1 MSSEE
6 LKINAESSKEDVANF
21 FAKEFKI
28 KDDQKNKIISEDISG
43 DVLYDLNDSD
53 FKKLGVK
60 LGPLKNIKKFLQ
72 DNKDKFGEKQ
82 INERITSNS
91 KPEEVST
98 FFETCLNFRGEL
110 NNMDGKGLLTL
121 DEEGMNNL
129 GLNIGQKKRI
139 VKYINYFKTLK
150 VEVPEEIEIK
160 LTRESSDDEVR
171 EYFKKKLNFS
181 DKAIEELSLDG
192 GTLFELTESEVDGV
206 EGISEEEKEKLK
218 NLIKELKGGSQEELT
233 INEQSD
239 IEAVSKFLKE
249 KLQLS
254 EKAIEAL
261 ELDGKTIFSL
271 EDSDID
277 GVEELTDEEK
287 DKLKNCVKELKGKD
301 KENQI
306 QEPEII
312 VTKESDDDMVAKF
325 LKTKLKFS
333 ENAIKALELDGKALF
348 SLEDNDIDGA
358 EELTEEEKNNLKNYL
373 KTEREKNQN
382 QNDIPSE
389 EIPQNKEDS
398 AQEKNP
404 KEPASSKINEKKEDN
419 KENPKE
425 DSQSNQKEENQKEKE
440 PKDNKKEVNIQ
451 LLEEKIVSENVD
463 ENKIEPQSKLKGKKK
478 VKGKGKN
485 GKNIDDPLSND
496 QFEIINKKEIQGI
509 DYDEI
514 NSKELKK
521 ISLKNYEIKP
531 LIQDAKYNIFLIL
544 PSLEKD
550 IKNINLTPYSEEG
563 YLYKKTYNIY
573 KYYFINETNY
583 INIYGEKVICLLI
596 QIPLNKPIKKLGLY
610 ISVNT
615 YHNKEDYINI
625 DIKQGIENY
634 FYIESINYDFKINDN
649 RIFTEYLE
657 YFFNLK
663 NNAKESLQKSLLKA
677 LNNKIAEKLIR
688 LSERNILKFLKNCAI
703 FKIEIKN
710 IDYIEP
716 RIEEKKY
723 RSPLDKKF
731 CLSSE
736 DIDSLTIKKDKMK
749 LIKLLVNIYA
759 NYDKESLIDIIKS
772 NHGKEASRAIFDLL
786 NQKIIKLDD
795 LSFENIKDLEL
806 IQKNLLFISD
816 TKDEINYVIK
826 ISEGLT
832 NSLKFIQQ
840 NCEEICKL
848 LEKNASMLKWKD
860 TNYLLSL
867 SNPNIED
874 KIDDI
879 YNLLSQIIVL
889 TSKKNYKIINF
900 DEISEGLVDLYRNK
914 SLEEICKLDKIMA
927 LLKQKIKGE
936 TLIGFYN
943 LIHKKGLHLIKND
956 KLTIEQIMNFMM
968 AQDIFYYNPLYKN
981 SDNRDPSIFNYIP
994 ITDKNKD
1001 YLDNIES
1008 IKKYRLWNLY
1018 EDSHYKMQDEF
1029 HKILLG
1035 QMIKIRDFK
1044 GLFDIFPKK
1053 YVKRDF
1059 TLLINGK
1066 FEELIF
1072 TVLEEKEENYNLI
1085 FEIFDTLLIYN
1096 DNNDLDLQYILNLIQ
1111 SNLSYDFITKYYF
1124 YLLKNKDIDLIVSKL
1139 KNNIIGF
1146 FIEQTKHG
1154 IARAE
1159 SLISLLSFSNDNKFT
1174 LYLLDQMDK
1183 MIATE
1188 NDFYQKEESR
1198 NFLLFKLFFEKCRD
1212 LIKNKEISQGKYLM
1226 ESILLKSK
1234 VLKNLD
1240 DNKIKFDIANNLIDE
1255 NDSFYQKI
1263 FVLADQNKDQAKK
1276 IYDKLKESLKMCH
1289 NKFEK
1294 FGGIQ
1299 EFYNTF
1305 YNTSKRQIINLI
1317 KEKLN
1322 ELKQANINEIIN
1334 LNEKDFIKN
1343 DKFDYE
1349 QSIEEA
1355 KNIKYKNSIF
1365 FMAIYRKKHDNE
1377 IIEKSEDDIF
1387 NESINN
1393 YKDTITR
1400 IINQKESLEPFFG
1413 INNIQEIMSAIQ
1425 NPNNNLNDEIKFIE
1439 IEFAD
1444 LGKENYIKNE
1454 LLNDLINFSIKDKTI
1469 KLLNGI
1475 IYFIEAYKK
1484 IKEIEITDFLN
1495 NLKAMYESITSDEV
1509 NGEEIKK
1516 AIDLLKKYDYDIKN
1530 ETSIIKFYQ
1539 LLLGKEE
1546 AILFIKTIKDSNLEI
1561 RNLNEFIDE
1570 SDNSQLQTTDIDN
1583 LIDVY
1588 TFFKKL
1594 MDNQQVKSDEDL
1606 LKIFRKEFDTD
1617 QDIVIKLQGYL
1628 NTYGEII
1635 QLFQSYDEN
1644 PEMTIQKIDKLLK
1657 ESSVDIYKD
1666 NNLDIFIY
1674 KIKYKNQNNQIIE
1687 TGINELEELRNK
1699 IYMSSTNTNALNNVG
1714 DQKDDNNKAIKEKLT
1729 NEFVNL
1735 MDNIKQL
1742 TKTLNILQKSGY
1754 PNVINLSLKIK
1765 NSKAYEENDE
1775 NEENIVRRDLQE
1787 IIDYYNETNSKF
1799 EESIKKGYETCPF
1812 LRLFYGKQLIQLHE
1826 KATRR
1831 DTDISHLIN
1840 SVTSNKIKNT
1850 QIDDFHYNYEM
1861 DSIQNI
1867 NKYLEKL
1874 FKKNGVNIDEIYN
1887 YNKVKEDTGLSP
1899 GLYRK
1904 IKSGEYSDLIN
1915 DILNIYINITGNTPM
1930 INTLLICNED
1940 TTLEKIKS
1948 FLYRSVYCKWPVL
1961 FLISNMECL
1970 ELKVTQEI
1978 IKILKDLYRAKNK
1991 KINSYLLFIYEKI
2004 DSSLAREIEKLIPE
2018 RHLLNNAFLK
2028 PPDKKPEE
2036 FQKVEL
2042 YSSKYSGYGK
2052 TTEIVYKVK
2061 NLDGE
2066 YHYLPIGG
2074 SFTRNY
2080 VIKNLDN
2087 LHLDLEK
2094 GNSTYLHL
2102 DLSDTD
2108 NDDLMNEILF
2118 KLIILRYL
2126 DSNEKIFYLGNDIHI
2141 IIEIPKGFIEF
2152 DKKYKL
2158 LGLFKKIHIDKLNPL
2173 RLEENIHYIKDSPI
2187 SIVAE
2192 VLELYDNGQIGTRNI
2207 DLNAPIS
2214 KSAKQCEDII
2224 NKHFTVENQS
2234 YYQKMNFIKILSVQF
2249 RKFTDSIY
2257 FNYDIANMDQK
2268 GPIIKKARIA
2278 VIKNFI
2284 DLTKVFTRSPF
2295 DSVLLKQQKQT
2306 IELFGKYDENQA
2318 IEDGVLALA
2327 NDKQEIFSFEQI
2339 KPSLVFF
2346 NQDGQSLS
2354 IISNNNKND
2363 QEYQNLKALWNSQNL
2378 NQNNWEELVD
2388 YKNMKHEAFL
2398 EQIKKL
2404 FSLDKMS
2411 IDELKKLCEKLGNYI
2426 FVSDNFIKMVR
2437 ILLNIEAKI
2446 PVILMGETGV
2456 GKTKLLEMLTTLYGK
2471 GTLRMK
2477 RLQIHAGTTDLK
2489 IIQFIEDVIKQV
2501 KEEKAENEITW
2512 IFFDEINTCNS
2523 LGLITEIMCNHTYL
2537 GKKLDDN
2544 FVFLGACNPY
2554 RILTKKMRESG
2565 LVYYNMKEAN
2575 KLNNLVYTV
2584 NPLPHA
2590 LLNFVFDFASLQPKD
2605 EVKYITNTI
2614 ISILTRI
2621 KRDGIINNINEND
2634 LNKLTNEIIDCIVIC
2649 HDFIREKY
2657 DKSSVSM
2664 REIRRFG
2671 IFFEYFINYF
2681 RKYDS
2686 TYRKMKSSLNITLY
2700 LCYYLRLNDK
2710 EYRKELANQLNKFYE
2725 GSSFLRV
2732 PESEIKKITREMTIE
2747 KGTGIALN
2755 RALRENLFTCFVC
2768 IDNNVPLIIVGKP
2781 GTGKSLS
2788 FQILYNTLKG
2798 EYSDSPMFRDKG
2810 KLYRYYYQG
2819 SETST
2824 AEGIEQVFAKAYKAQ
2839 LKNKGKQIITLVFFD
2854 EMGLAERSSN
2864 NPLKVIHYLLERDSK
2879 ESVPFLGISNW
2890 KLDAAKIN
2898 RALSL
2903 TITDYDIED
2912 LEETANSIAE
2922 ALNIELADKYKDFFG
2937 TLARTYNKYIDFN
2950 QNTIKENKDFH
2961 GNRDFYNLIKTA
2973 MRELM
2978 AKRKELIKNER
2989 RILTEVGIL
2998 CLNRNFGGLENSS
3011 SKIKE
3016 IFKNEY
3022 GHKYDEEVDLEGSFS
3037 VLDAIKKNI
3046 LDPNSR
3052 YLMLISE
3059 GNDGSDIVKYL
3070 LNSIGK
3076 KFIELVGS
3084 KYKKDLKS
3092 GNYSEEILNKVKY
3105 IMETDNVLI
3114 LRDLDMIYPSLY
3126 DLFNQNFTLMG
3137 DKKFARIAFEY
3148 AKISSE
3154 VNKDFHAIVIVNK
3167 NQIQNLKLDP
3177 PFLNRFEKHIVN
3189 FKMLLEDKDI
3199 EIAKKIN
3206 DFIEIISSFNN
3217 EKNLKIDLGKLLI
3230 NCKQHN
3236 IEGLI
3241 FKIKNDQIKNKNEDL
3256 LNDEQNYETF
3266 MIKEVF
3272 KKIVPTFCQDIMASM
3287 ISCKLDQKYKPL
3299 TDLVIEIYKE
3309 SQYNNFES
3317 FFKNMQS
3324 KKNIIYTF
3332 SKDTK
3337 SLFEKENILE
3347 NKFGSFSK
3355 KNAFIENI
3363 QTIKEEKELITNL
3376 NNITNKDQIKI
3387 IVLSFSELHFN
3398 QINSTYYVISNF
3410 QKDNPKLNDK
3420 IILFIVHKKRQSK
3433 GGKKKKL
3440 ESDFISFINDDF
3452 YQIYIDNLEGKENS
3466 DVFQIMQKKNEELA
3480 KEYID
3485 NSNFIENKIF
3495 NVLNYMKYTILY
3507 ETESLNSK
3515 NYTTK
3520 FSEKIINNEKIKE
3533 LIKKNLKMQGK
3544 TIKGIIKDAFT
3555 TDISEV
3561 NDVDFFEVINS
3572 KLSTYFC
3579 KYFLNIIFYG
3589 FKENVLNQ
3597 ILNTSHFD
3605 LIMQNDYFNNL
3616 INSHFE
3622 NIKYKFNPPIK
3633 MNVNANKIT
3642 IYNGLE
3648 IPKSRFYL
3656 EKLINYINEE
3666 IGVRYIENEQL
3677 LRRIYKKEEKIDEAT
3692 KAYYKEFDRLEE
3704 NTKTEINKYEFYKII
3719 YTQNNEDLKNLLLD
3733 EYLKYFIIKYLE
3745 KKEVDYKVTEK
3756 ILNFFKLIIK
3766 VKLSDNH
3773 NEKYTFKNTLEEF
3786 IKIVLFAQGYK
3797 EDIKNLFDTFIEV
3810 QKYCENILESM
3821 TNLINE
3827 EKMKYEISERIQRYT
3842 KIVNINFFNIVE
3854 SLLRG
3859 ILLYSIE
3866 LIKKDKVKFFEFFY
3880 SFTSVEANLQK
3891 LNKKFYLYSKEIFN
3905 IRTIIKIEEEY
3916 KYNHEEFEKNYEKI
3930 MNNLLQQS
3938 LLLYDD
3944 NYNNLYQTILDL
3956 NKIID
3961 QTFKVMTEEYSN
3973 LLFYLFRQQYRN
3985 IYNEEIRIKLIEN
3998 FFQNK
4003 LLIKKSKIFLFETL
4017 KDLKPEVYNEKNKKK
4032 EGPDA
4037 LIKNF
4042 MNLTDNDKLAKYA
4055 NLIKIFNNIKSE
4067 EFNEILLFFLEGQC
4081 QSYFSAILKKNKNE
4095 FTEKCCE
4102 QLLLKVSLEYLKKA
4116 IQYLYEHKNNSDN
4129 NLLKL
4134 YAIAYIKTYCEYY
4147 VEINYNHF
4155 DKCNFD
4161 EINKLL
4167 DDKDENNELIRKM
4180 RNIYI
4185 WRLYNK
4191 KFENFDQFK
4200 NYEFPKKN
4208 IPIYKELAEK
4218 LKLEEGQKNYIF
4230 KESLISKKYSQY
4242 YKKLLPAMEG
4252 FLMQPENNIEL
4263 DFKEVNDNFDSF
4275 YCMLVNK
4282 LLSYLFSND
4291 KNHFINKLKNIYE
4304 LSNDKI
4310 NLGEE
4315 GKILYKYL
4323 LNENL
4328 YQNEIVKKISD
4339 DPLKQDEY
4347 EILLYSFRFILN
4359 TQMNNKKNFYNDL
4372 LKKNASKFITNNYIP
4387 GGFPL
4392 INEFIK
4398 SYNDLLEKL
4407 PKKENIGYYI
4417 CKDCGFLYEVPPCT
4431 FPMSKEKCPN
4441 NHIIGGENHICSK
4454 LDIRVFLDKKQ
4465 DDDFK
4470 INWNYNNLKSWH
4482 DSFLHKT
4489 LEEFKKEYID
4499 KFLLQKNKGI
4509 NRDCRYIDFE
4519 KNSPVRELNIVSYRL
4534 LNFIL
4539 YSYLLGAFIL
4549 NNLSKEEIMPY
4560 LVENLFP
4567 HTLFGIIK
4575 KGWELLDNS
4584 LKQIGINNIQT
4595 FMNMIFDKVIDLMNN
4610 LESSNTVDKFN
4621 AFEKAIND
4629 YIVGI
4634 ISNKDTI
4641 ESLNKEYQKLNNDLL
4656 SFDPQSMKEIIQA
4669 NFDPSI
4675 YDQNVYPDIQYY
4687 SISNNQNFNT
4697 FIDKFN
4703 SSEENKKTYALINI
4717 LINKEAELTKD
4728 AINMKSLVNINNL
4741 VNLLLNIYSFK
4752 ISREEGKKKILN
4764 DELTYIK
4771 DTYNETNPIK
4781 IDTEKDLINNY
4792 IDPFIKSWDVIK
4804 SKSIQYKCR
4813 ILRELNKGEKP
4824 LDMKIE
4830 NALCYFLVDDG
4841 DKDGGMFLASAYQ
4854 HLIEWQN
4861 LFINEIISKNS
4872 MKGILNSYVSQLE
4885 QEINIEEATKDEI
4898 INIDENTYKEF
4909 YNLISASSMRNIFTQ
4924 DHKIN
4929 YKNYNDIKYNYEF
4942 IEEEL
4947 GKLILPGLKKFKTE
4961 KIKFVTYLFEGFRG
4975 GNSTVLVD
4983 YNTKYIQRELT
4994 EEEKGAIKDLL
5005 KANNNSKFYNDVFAS
5020 LQILMNE
5027 IIKEN
5032 YDQNYLI
5039 YKIIESLPNYII
5051 LNNELV
5057 KLFKNKY
5064 EFNPEEK
5071 IFTINTLVS
5080 IFEYFEERCWKEI
5093 QKNILIDYKLEL
5105 SEDTKKFVLDYFE
5118 KLPKDKIIN
5127 KEIFTTALR
5136 RLISRSLAGSR
5147 QEIDIKSDSPLKLY
5161 MAREDLWKKD
5171 IVDNMLFDG
5180 EIYEICKDDIF
5191 IGNCWNL
5198 YNILEGDNIMNMKLN
5213 KELDND
5219 KNIDN
5224 PVGKKKKDDEDNP
5237 NDVIEPEEEGE
5248 ESEEEERPD
5257 L

>member
-1 MSSEE
+1 MTDQEFEISE
-6 LKINAESSKEDVANF
+6 ESSKEDVANI
-21 FAKEFKI
+21 FAKKCSI
-28 KDDQKNKIISEDISG
+28 KEEQKNNIISEDISG
-43 DVLYDLNDSD
+43 DVLYDLDDND
-53 FKKLGVK
+53 FKKLNIK
-60 LGPLKNIKKFLQ
+60 LGPLKKIKAFLK
-72 DNKDKFGEKQ
+72 DNKDKFKEKK
-82 INERITSNS
+82 INEKITAIS
-91 KPEEVST
+91 KPEEVSA
-98 FFETCLNFRGEL
+98 FFEKCLNFKGEL
-110 NNMDGKGLLTL
+110 NNMDGKGLIEL
-121 DEEGMNNL
+121 DEGGMNKL
-129 GLNIGQKKRI
+129 GLNIGQNKRL

-150 VEVPEEIEIK
+150 VEIPEEELK
-160 LTRESSDDEVR
+160 LTRNSSESEVR

-181 DKAIEELSLDG
+181 DEAIEELSLDG
-192 GTLFELTESEVDGV
+192 GTLFELNESEIDQVELSIEDKEKLKKLLRELKGESQEEELIINEDSDNDAVNLFLKKKLNLSENALKAMELDGKTLFTLEDSDIDGV
-206 EGISEEEKEKLK
+206 DELTDEEKEKMK
-218 NLIKELKGGSQEELT
+218 NFMKELRGKKQENQV
-233 INEQSD
+233 NEPEIIVTEESD
-239 IEAVSKFLKE
+239 SDTVNKFLKT
-249 KLQLS
+249 KLQFS
-254 EKAIEAL
+254 DKAIEAL
-261 ELDGKTIFSL
+261 ELDGKTLFSL
-271 EDSDID
+271 EDSEID
-277 GVEELTDEEK
+277 GVEGLTDQEK
-287 DKLKNCVKELKGKD
+287 NKLKD
-301 KENQI
+301 
-306 QEPEII
+306 
-312 VTKESDDDMVAKF
+312 
-325 LKTKLKFS
+325 
-333 ENAIKALELDGKALF
+333 
-348 SLEDNDIDGA
+348 
-358 EELTEEEKNNLKNYL
+358 YL
-373 KTEREKNQN
+373 KTRKEKNGEIGGDGQNSKEGKNKNEPTSSEEKEKKEKDEIAKNEIKSEVKEERE
-382 QNDIPSE
+382 
-389 EIPQNKEDS
+389 
-398 AQEKNP
+398 
-404 KEPASSKINEKKEDN
+404 EKKEDEKEGKDKINN
-419 KENPKE
+419 KK
-425 DSQSNQKEENQKEKE
+425 DKEEPSIKT
-440 PKDNKKEVNIQ
+440 
-451 LLEEKIVSENVD
+451 LEEKIVSD
-463 ENKIEPQSKLKGKKK
+463 ENKLEQKNKLKGKKK
-478 VKGKGKN
+478 EIENKK
-485 GKNIDDPLSND
+485 IDDPLAND
-496 QFEIINKKEIQGI
+496 DYVILDNIIVDKEVKKRDFGEKK
-509 DYDEI
+509 
-514 NSKELKK
+514 SKELIKFP
-521 ISLKNYEIKP
+521 IKNYEIEP
-531 LIQDAKYNIFLIL
+531 LIVNSKYNVFFIL
-544 PSLEKD
+544 PTLHRKID
-550 IKNINLTPYSEEG
+550 NINLTVYSEEWMVMT
-563 YLYKKTYNIY
+563 KTYVIY
-573 KYYFINETNY
+573 NYYFINERSYTNV
-583 INIYGEKVICLLI
+583 NNEKMTCLII
-596 QIPLNKPIKKLGLY
+596 QIPLKKHVPRISIY
-610 ISVNT
+610 ISNEKD
-615 YHNKEDYINI
+615 YHNENKYDI
-625 DIKQGIENY
+625 DIKQNIENY
-634 FYIESINYDFKINDN
+634 FYLEAVNIGVNNN
-649 RIFTEYLE
+649 RLFTEYLE
-657 YFFNLK
+657 FFFNLK
-663 NNAKESLQKSLLKA
+663 NNAPEPMQKSLLKA
-677 LNNKIAEKLIR
+677 LNSKISENDIELN
-688 LSERNILKFLKNCAI
+688 ERNILKFLKNCAI
-703 FKIEIKN
+703 FKIELKN
-710 IDYIEP
+710 IDNINP

-723 RSPLDKKF
+723 RRPLDKLF
-731 CLSSE
+731 CLTSN
-736 DIDSLTIKKDKMK
+736 DIDSLTIKKYRNK
-749 LIKLLVNIYA
+749 LIKLLVKIYSY
-759 NYDKESLIDIIKS
+759 YDKESLMEIIQSK
-772 NHGKEASRAIFDLL
+772 HGKEASRAIFDSLK
-786 NQKIIKLDD
+786 QKEIQFED
-795 LSFENIKDLEL
+795 LCFENKNDLDL
-806 IQKNLLFISD
+806 FQKSLLFISE

-826 ISEGLT
+826 ISEGLN
-832 NSLKFIQQ
+832 NSLQFIYK
-840 NCEEICKL
+840 NCKEICEL
-848 LEKNASMLKWKD
+848 LEKNASMFKWKE

-867 SNPNIED
+867 ANP
-874 KIDDI
+874 KIDDDINEI
-879 YNLLSQIIVL
+879 YNLLSQIIVK
-889 TSKKNYKIINF
+889 TNNRNYKIINF
-900 DEISEGLVDLYRNK
+900 DEISEGLIDLYRNK
-914 SLEEICKLDKIMA
+914 SLEEICKLDKIFG
-927 LLKQKIKGE
+927 LLKTQKIKGE
-936 TLIGFYN
+936 TSIKFYN
-943 LIHKKGLHLIKND
+943 LIHNKGLYLIKND
-956 KLTIEQIMNFMM
+956 KLTIEQIINFMT
-968 AQDIFYYNPLYKN
+968 AQDIFYYNPIYKN
-981 SDNRDPSIFNYIP
+981 SDNRDPIIFNYIP
-994 ITDKNKD
+994 ITDLNKD
-1001 YLDNIES
+1001 YLANIDL
-1008 IKKYRLWNLY
+1008 IKKYRLWDLY
-1018 EDSHYKMQDEF
+1018 EDSNDQLQKKF
-1029 HKILLG
+1029 HEILLG
-1035 QMIKIRDFK
+1035 QMSKIRDFK
-1044 GLFDIFPKK
+1044 GLFDIFPIKQIKK
-1053 YVKRDF
+1053 DF
-1059 TLLINGK
+1059 ALLINGK
-1066 FEELIF
+1066 IKELIY
-1072 TVLEEKEENYNLI
+1072 TVLEEKEENFNII
-1085 FEIFDTLLIYN
+1085 FEIFNYILIYN
-1096 DNNDLDLQYILNLIQ
+1096 DGADLDLNYILNLIEL
-1111 SNLSYDFITKYYF
+1111 NLSHDFITKYYF
-1124 YLLKNKDIDLIVSKL
+1124 DLLKNNNLDFIVSKV
-1139 KNNIIGF
+1139 KNNIINF
-1146 FIEQTKHG
+1146 FIEQTKLG
-1154 IARAE
+1154 IAHAE
-1159 SLISLLSFSNDNKFT
+1159 SLISLLSFSRDNKFT
-1174 LYLLDQMDK
+1174 LYLLNQMDK

-1188 NDFYQKEESR
+1188 RDFYQKEESR
-1198 NFLLFKLFFEKCRD
+1198 NFLLFKLFFEKCGD
-1212 LIKNKEISQGKYLM
+1212 LIKNKEISQGKYLL
-1226 ESILLKSK
+1226 ESTLLKSK
-1234 VLKNLD
+1234 LLKNVD
-1240 DNKIKFDIANNLIDE
+1240 DLKIRFDIANNLIDE

-1263 FVLADQNKDQAKK
+1263 FILTDQNKDQAQKK
-1276 IYDKLKESLKMCH
+1276 YDNLKEGLQKCQK
-1289 NKFEK
+1289 KFEK
-1294 FGGIQ
+1294 FGEIQ

-1305 YNTSKRQIINLI
+1305 YNNSKRQVINLI

-1322 ELKQANINEIIN
+1322 ELKQTNIDEIIK
-1334 LNEKDFIKN
+1334 LNEKDFINN
-1343 DKFDYE
+1343 DEFDYE
-1349 QSIEEA
+1349 QSTEEA
-1355 KNIKYKNSIF
+1355 KNLKYKNSIF

-1387 NESINN
+1387 NESINS
-1393 YKDTITR
+1393 YKDTLTR
-1400 IINQKESLEPFFG
+1400 IIKQKESLEPFFG
-1413 INNIQEIMSAIQ
+1413 INNIKEIMNVIQ
-1425 NPNNNLNDEIKFIE
+1425 NPNNNLNDEIKFTE

-1454 LLNDLINFSIKDKTI
+1454 LLNDLINFSIKDKTM

-1484 IKEIEITDFLN
+1484 IKEIEITDFLK
-1495 NLKAMYESITSDEV
+1495 NLKEMYESIISDEV
-1509 NGEEIKK
+1509 KGEEIKK
-1516 AIDLLKKYDYDIKN
+1516 AIDLLKKYDYDIKK
-1530 ETSIIKFYQ
+1530 ETSIIKFYE

-1594 MDNQQVKSDEDL
+1594 MDNQEVKSDEDL

-1657 ESSVDIYKD
+1657 ESSVEIYRDKD
-1666 NNLDIFIY
+1666 LDIFIY
-1674 KIKYKNQNNQIIE
+1674 NIKYKNQNGQIIE
-1687 TGINELEELRNK
+1687 TGIHELEELRNK
-1699 IYMSSTNTNALNNVG
+1699 IYMSSTNTNALNNG
-1714 DQKDDNNKAIKEKLT
+1714 GGGREDNNRAIKEKLT

-1735 MDNIKQL
+1735 MDSIKQL

-1775 NEENIVRRDLQE
+1775 DEENIVRKDLQE
-1787 IIDYYNETNSKF
+1787 IIDEYNEKNSKF

-1812 LRLFYGKQLIQLHE
+1812 LRLFFGKQLIQLHE
-1826 KATRR
+1826 KATGKNI
-1831 DTDISHLIN
+1831 DISHLIN

-1850 QIDDFHYNYEM
+1850 QLDDFHYNYEL

-1867 NKYLEKL
+1867 NKFLEKL
-1874 FKKNGVNIDEIYN
+1874 FKKNGVNVDEIYN
-1887 YNKVKEDTGLSP
+1887 SNKVKEETGLTP

-1904 IKSGEYSDLIN
+1904 IKSGENSDLIN
-1915 DILNIYINITGNTPM
+1915 DILNIYINITGNSPM

-1940 TTLEKIKS
+1940 TNLEKIKA
-1948 FLYRSVYCKWPVL
+1948 FLYRAVYCKWPAL
-1961 FLISNMECL
+1961 FLIANMESL

-1978 IKILKDLYRAKNK
+1978 IKILKDLYKAKNK
-1991 KINSYLLFIYEKI
+1991 KINSYLLFIYEKV
-2004 DSSLAREIEKLIPE
+2004 DSSLAREIEKIIPE

-2028 PPDKKPEE
+2028 QPEKKPDE

-2061 NLDGE
+2061 NLGGE

-2080 VIKNLDN
+2080 VINNLEN

-2094 GNSTYLHL
+2094 GKSTYLHL
-2102 DLSDTD
+2102 DLSETD
-2108 NDDLMNEILF
+2108 NDDLLNEVLF

-2141 IIEIPKGFIEF
+2141 IIEIPKGFFEF

-2158 LGLFKKIHIDKLNPL
+2158 LGLFKKIEINELNPL
-2173 RLEENIHYIKDSPI
+2173 RLEENVHYIKDSPI

-2192 VLELYDNGQIGTRNI
+2192 VLSLYDNGEIGTRNI
-2207 DLNAPIS
+2207 DLNAPIT
-2214 KSAKQCEDII
+2214 KTAKQCEEII
-2224 NKHFTVENQS
+2224 NKHFKVENQS

-2249 RKFTDSIY
+2249 KKFTNSIY

-2306 IELFGKYDENQA
+2306 MELFGKYDENQA
-2318 IEDGVLALA
+2318 IEEGIMALA
-2327 NDKQEIFSFEQI
+2327 NDKQEIFSFENI

-2346 NQDGQSLS
+2346 NQDGQSFS

-2363 QEYQNLKALWNSQNL
+2363 PEYKDLKALWNSQNI
-2378 NQNNWEELVD
+2378 NQNNWNELVD

-2398 EQIKKL
+2398 EQIKNL

-2477 RLQIHAGTTDLK
+2477 KLQIHAGTTDLK
-2489 IIQFIEDVIKQV
+2489 IIQFIEEVIKQV
-2501 KEEKAENEITW
+2501 KEEKAENELTW

-2537 GKKLDDN
+2537 GKKLSDN

-2605 EVKYITNTI
+2605 EIKYITNTI
-2614 ISILTRI
+2614 ISIITRI
-2621 KRDGIINNINEND
+2621 KRDGIINNISENE
-2634 LNKLTNEIIDCIVIC
+2634 LNKLTNEIIDSIVIC

-2681 RKYDS
+2681 RKYES

-2710 EYRKELANQLNKFYE
+2710 GYRKELAGKLNKFYPD
-2725 GSSFLRV
+2725 SSFLRV
-2732 PESEIKKITREMTIE
+2732 PESEIKKITGEMTIE
-2747 KGTGIALN
+2747 KGKGIALN

-2824 AEGIEQVFAKAYKAQ
+2824 AEGIEQVFAKAFKAQ
-2839 LKNKGKQIITLVFFD
+2839 LKNKGKQIISLVFFD

-2922 ALNIELADKYKDFFG
+2922 ALDIELADKYKDFFG
-2937 TLARTYNKYIDFN
+2937 TLARTYNEYIIFS
-2950 QNTIKENKDFH
+2950 QNAIRENKDFH

-2973 MRELM
+2973 MRELI
-2978 AKRKELIKNER
+2978 ARRKELIKNER
-2989 RILTEVGIL
+2989 RVLTEVGIL

-3016 IFKNEY
+3016 IFKKEY
-3022 GHKYDEEVDLEGSFS
+3022 GHKYDEEVDLDGNFS

-3070 LNSIGK
+3070 LSSIGK
-3076 KFIELVGS
+3076 KYIELVGS

-3092 GNYSEEILNKVKY
+3092 GNYSEEVLNKVKY

-3167 NQIQNLKLDP
+3167 NQIKNLKLDP

-3189 FKMLLEDKDI
+3189 FKMLLEEKDI

-3206 DFIEIISSFNN
+3206 EFIDIISSFNN
-3217 EKNLKIDLGKLLI
+3217 EKNLKIDLEKLLI

-3241 FKIKNDQIKNKNEDL
+3241 FKIKNDLIKNKNEKII
-3256 LNDEQNYETF
+3256 NDAQNYESF
-3266 MIKEVF
+3266 IIKEVL
-3272 KKIVPTFCQDIMASM
+3272 KKIVPTFCQDIIASM
-3287 ISCKLDQKYKPL
+3287 ISCKLDQKYKQL

-3309 SQYNNFES
+3309 SQHNNFET
-3317 FFKNMQS
+3317 FFKKMES

-3337 SLFEKENILE
+3337 SLFEKENNLE
-3347 NKFGSFSK
+3347 NKFGVFNK
-3355 KNAFIENI
+3355 QNAFIENI

-3376 NNITNKDQIKI
+3376 NNIINKDQIKI
-3387 IVLSFSELHFN
+3387 IILSFTENHFN
-3398 QINSTYYVISNF
+3398 QINSTYYVINNF
-3410 QKDNPKLNDK
+3410 QKDNPLLNDK
-3420 IILFIVHKKRQSK
+3420 IILFIVHKKRKSK
-3433 GGKKKKL
+3433 GAKKKKIHA
-3440 ESDFISFINDDF
+3440 DFISFINDDF

-3480 KEYID
+3480 KEYIE

-3507 ETESLNSK
+3507 ETKSLNSK
-3515 NYTTK
+3515 NYTTEI
-3520 FSEKIINNEKIKE
+3520 SEKIINNEKIKE

-3544 TIKGIIKDAFT
+3544 SLQGTIKDAFT
-3555 TDISEV
+3555 TEISEV

-3572 KLSTYFC
+3572 KLSNYFC
-3579 KYFLNIIFYG
+3579 KYFLNIIFNG

-3597 ILNTSHFD
+3597 ILTTSHFD
-3605 LIMQNDYFNNL
+3605 LLMQNDYFNNL

-3622 NIKYKFNPPIK
+3622 KVKYKFNPPIK
-3633 MNVNANKIT
+3633 MNINANKIT

-3648 IPKSRFYL
+3648 IPNSRLYL
-3656 EKLINYINEE
+3656 EKLINYINEQ
-3666 IGVRYIENEQL
+3666 ICKRYEDNEQL
-3677 LRRIYKKEEKIDEAT
+3677 LRKNYKKEDKIDEAT
-3692 KAYYKEFDRLEE
+3692 KTYYKEQDRLED
-3704 NTKTEINKYEFYKII
+3704 NIKTEINKYEFFKVF
-3719 YTQNNEDLKNLLLD
+3719 YTQNNEELKILILD
-3733 EYLKYFIIKYLE
+3733 EFLKYFIIKYLE
-3745 KKEVDYKVTEK
+3745 KKEVDYKVTEN
-3756 ILNFFKLIIK
+3756 ILSFLKLIIK
-3766 VKLSDNH
+3766 VKISDNH
-3773 NEKYTFKNTLEEF
+3773 NANYEFKYTLEEF

-3810 QKYCENILESM
+3810 QKYCENILDIM

-3827 EKMKYEISERIQRYT
+3827 EKMRYEISERIQKYT
-3842 KIVNINFFNIVE
+3842 KIVNINFFNIIE

-3859 ILLYSIE
+3859 ILLFSIE
-3866 LIKKDKVKFFEFFY
+3866 LIKKDKVKFFEYFY
-3880 SFTSVEANLQK
+3880 TFTSIEANLQK
-3891 LNKKFYLYSKEIFN
+3891 LNKKFILYSKEIFN
-3905 IRTIIKIEEEY
+3905 IRTIIKIEEAY

-3930 MNNLLQQS
+3930 MNNLLQQT

-3944 NYNNLYQTILDL
+3944 NYNNLYQVILDL
-3956 NKIID
+3956 NKIFD
-3961 QTFKVMTEEYSN
+3961 DTFKVKTEEYSN
-3973 LLFYLFRQQYRN
+3973 LLFYIFRQQYKN
-3985 IYNEEIRIKLIEN
+3985 IFNEEIRIKLIEN

-4003 LLIKKSKIFLFETL
+4003 LLIKKSKIFLSETL

-4032 EGPDA
+4032 EGPDVY
-4037 LIKNF
+4037 IKNF
-4042 MNLTDNDKLAKYA
+4042 MNLTDNAELAKYA
-4055 NLIKIFNNIKSE
+4055 NLIKIYNNIKSE

-4081 QSYFSAILKKNKNE
+4081 QSYFTSILKKNKNE

-4116 IQYLYEHKNNSDN
+4116 IQYLYEHKNNNDN
-4129 NLLKL
+4129 NILKL
-4134 YAIAYIKTYCEYY
+4134 YAIAYIKMYCEYY

-4155 DKCNFD
+4155 DKCNFE
-4161 EINKLL
+4161 EINRVL
-4167 DDKDENNELIRKM
+4167 DDKDENNELVRKM

-4200 NYEFPKKN
+4200 NFEFPKRN
-4208 IPIYKELAEK
+4208 IPIYKELADK
-4218 LKLEEGQKNYIF
+4218 LKSEEGQKNYIF
-4230 KESLISKKYSQY
+4230 KESLISKKYSKY
-4242 YKKLLPAMEG
+4242 YKKLLPEMEEY
-4252 FLMQPENNIEL
+4252 LIKPENKIEIN
-4263 DFKEVNDNFDSF
+4263 FKDVNDNFDSF

-4291 KNHFINKLKNIYE
+4291 KNLIINKLKNIYE
-4304 LSNDKI
+4304 ISKDEIK
-4310 NLGEE
+4310 LGEE

-4323 LNENL
+4323 LNEDL

-4339 DPLKQDEY
+4339 EPLKQEEY

-4359 TQMNNKKNFYNDL
+4359 TQMNGKKCFYNDL
-4372 LKKNASKFITNNYIP
+4372 LKKNAAKFISNNYIP
-4387 GGFPL
+4387 GGFPI
-4392 INEFIK
+4392 INEYIK

-4407 PKKENIGYYI
+4407 PKKLEIGYYI

-4431 FPMSKEKCPN
+4431 FPMSTEKCPN
-4441 NHIIGGENHICSK
+4441 NHIIGGQSHQCSK

-4470 INWNYNNLKSWH
+4470 VHWNYNNYKSWH

-4499 KFLLQKNKGI
+4499 KYLLQKNKGI
-4509 NRDCRYIDFE
+4509 NRDFRYNDFE
-4519 KNSPVRELNIVSYRL
+4519 KNSPVRELNIISYRIM
-4534 LNFIL
+4534 NFIL

-4549 NNLSKEEIMPY
+4549 NNITKEEIMPY

-4575 KGWELLDNS
+4575 KGWELLDIS
-4584 LKQIGINNIQT
+4584 LKQLGIDNIQT
-4595 FMNMIFDKVIDLMNN
+4595 FMNMIFEKVIELMNN
-4610 LESSNTVDKFN
+4610 LESSNTVDKFD
-4621 AFEKAIND
+4621 AFEKSINN
-4629 YIVGI
+4629 YIIEI
-4634 ISNKDTI
+4634 ISNKDNI
-4641 ESLNKEYQKLNNDLL
+4641 DKLNKEYQGLNNELL

-4675 YDQNVYPDIQYY
+4675 YDQKDYPDIQYY
-4687 SISNNQNFNT
+4687 SISKLQNFNT
-4697 FIDKFN
+4697 FINTFN

-4781 IDTEKDLINNY
+4781 IDSEKDLVVNY
-4792 IDPFIKSWDVIK
+4792 IDPFINSWDIIK
-4804 SKSIQYKCR
+4804 SKSVQYKCR
-4813 ILRELNKGEKP
+4813 ILREIEKGEKP
-4824 LDMKIE
+4824 LDMKID

-4898 INIDENTYKEF
+4898 INIDEKTYKDF
-4909 YNLISASSMRNIFTQ
+4909 YNLISVSSMRNIFEEN
-4924 DHKIN
+4924 HKIN

-4947 GKLILPGLKKFKTE
+4947 GKIILPGLKKFKAE

-5039 YKIIESLPNYII
+5039 YKIIEALPNYII

-5105 SEDTKKFVLDYFE
+5105 SEDTKKYIIDYFD
-5118 KLPKDKIIN
+5118 KIPKDKIIN

-5147 QEIDIKSDSPLKLY
+5147 QEIDIKSDSALKLY
-5161 MAREDLWKKD
+5161 MAREDLWSKD
-5171 IVDNMLFDG
+5171 IVDNILFDG
-5180 EIYEICKDDIF
+5180 EIYEICKDEIL

-5198 YNILEGDNIMNMKLN
+5198 YNILDGDNIMNIKIN
-5213 KELDND
+5213 KELDNNRNEIND
-5219 KNIDN
+5219 NDNENRIGGENI
-5224 PVGKKKKDDEDNP
+5224 
-5237 NDVIEPEEEGE
+5237 IEEHK
-5248 ESEEEERPD
+5248 ESEEEEESEDSRLDD